1 VIELVQ
7 AASQLQRFCVEQD
20 WQFCFI
26 GGFALQRWGE
36 PRLTSDVDTSL
47 LTGFGNEELFVDAL
61 LGRFH
66 ARTAD
71 QREFALRNRV
81 LLLIADNDVPP
92 DVALAALPFEERAIR
107 RATPF
112 EYQQGV
118 DLITCSAEDLI
129 IFKAF
134 AARDQDWID
143 VQQIL
148 VRQWNHLDLGY
159 IYRELA
165 PLCEL
170 KEAPEI
176 VSRLQALVEKVGADL
191 L

>member
-1 VIELVQ
+1 M
-7 AASQLQRFCVEQD
+7 
-20 WQFCFI
+20 
-26 GGFALQRWGE
+26 
-36 PRLTSDVDTSL
+36 
-47 LTGFGNEELFVDAL
+47 
-61 LGRFH
+61 
-66 ARTAD
+66 
-71 QREFALRNRV
+71 
-81 LLLIADNDVPP
+81 LLIADNDVPL

-148 VRQWNHLDLGY
+148 VRQWKHLDLGY

-176 VSRLQALVEKVGADL
+176 VSRLQALVEKVGADIL
-191 L
+191 

>member
-7 AASQLQRFCVEQD
+7 AASQLQRFCVEQN

-81 LLLIADNDVPP
+81 LLLIADNDVPL

-148 VRQWNHLDLGY
+148 VRQWKHLDLGH